1 MLSTILTYATQAK
14 ARLLEQYR
22 GLSKFSALVGE
33 LGDRAQE
40 AETAIFGLL
49 GVLEL
54 GTATGVWLERLGGI
68 VGERRQASADAAYRR
83 YVLARVQANKSSGT
97 VEDLI
102 AVCTE
107 WHGAPCDVVITDCPP
122 AGIQLDFREWSAS
135 SGSVSIGHDEWVR
148 LVKLLSATKAAGVGV
163 DVLYVE
169 DAIDAFTFSS
179 GSTVEVDATF
189 GLDGGGLADARRA

>member
-1 MLSTILTYATQAK
+1 MLSEILTYATQAK

-22 GLSKFSALVGE
+22 ALVQFPTLVGE
-33 LGDRAQE
+33 LGDRVQE
-40 AETAIFGLL
+40 AETAVFGLL

-54 GTATGVWLERLGGI
+54 GTATGVWLDRLGGI
-68 VGERRQASADAAYRR
+68 IGERRQGVVDAAYRR
-83 YVLARVQANKSSGT
+83 YALARVRANKSDGT

-135 SGSVSIGHDEWVR
+135 TGSVSIGHDEWMR
-148 LVKLLSATKAAGVGV
+148 LVKLLSATKAAAVGV

-169 DAIDAFTFSS
+169 DGIDAFTFSS
-179 GSTVEVDATF
+179 GATAEAGVGF
-189 GLDGGGLADARRA
+189 GLDEGGLADARRA